1 MERRPENM
9 ATITSREHYIF
20 FDLKEL
26 EKSMIMKRFS
36 IFLLLLIAACVMNAQ
51 VSTENYIR
59 TRKMLNDTGS
69 SYLDDIA
76 YYDGLGRPFQTVKK
90 AVKNGSPANK
100 NLATLQEYDATGRE
114 GNSWLPIPINSSV
127 YLAPAAFKS
136 SAPGKYSNDSR
147 PYSQPFYEASPLNR
161 ILQQYGPG
169 AVWYNAGRPVKTEYL
184 TNTAALPLNCRYYT
198 VNDSYTLSGGS
209 SSYAAGQLS
218 VVKTMDEDMNVSY
231 NFTDKLGHLVLTRQM
246 QGSEPHDTYYVYDE
260 KGNLCFVLQPMYQNS
275 ANLDLYAFQYKYD
288 GRNRC
293 IYKKFPGAQYIAY
306 IYDNADRLIYS
317 QDARQRSRK
326 KLTFYEYDLLGR
338 LIRQGE
344 CTDDRSS
351 TSDHPGPNGE
361 IPTSASMVYIQN
373 YYDDYSFAGGS
384 GFPTASFTKDTSGHG
399 KGFLTGSSI
408 TVFGTDMKIYVAH
421 YYDIK
426 GRETKTVQSNLLGGY
441 DVTVTTYTFTDKP
454 ATVTHTH
461 TANGK
466 STWTE
471 AYTYTYDH
479 ANRISKVQHTFGGTT
494 ITLYDA
500 LYDDFGRLMTKSLH
514 GSATNKLTY
523 TYNLR
528 GWLTEITGAR
538 FTQNMYYNT
547 GVGTAKYNGS
557 ISSMTWKAGNESTV
571 RGYKFTYDGLDRLLN
586 GTYGEGE
593 QLNSNSG
600 RYSENV
606 TGYDKNGNIT
616 GLERY
621 GRSGYSSYGMCDAL
635 TYTLNGNQMTRVDD
649 LVSIGAGNDETDF
662 KDAVKQANEYTYDAN
677 GNLTKDLNKGITGIT
692 YNCLNLPNAV
702 TFSDG
707 STITYIYSAD
717 GTKLRAVHKI
727 GSVTTTTDYC
737 DNVIYEN
744 NTAKLLLT
752 GEGYIS
758 LSDKKYHYYL
768 QDHQGNNRVVVDKD
782 GNVKETNHYYP
793 FGGVFASTGS
803 VQPYKYNGKELD
815 TKKGLNWYDYGA
827 RMYDLA
833 LGRWHVMDPLAEK
846 YCGVSPYTYC
856 KNNPINRIDPDG
868 NDDYVIE
875 PRGRLHNMTIESQR
889 GKSEFDRLYN
899 SSRTRKIKRGN
910 KSIKVSDTKLLS
922 GMVKMQTKHAGYKTA
937 GSTQNLQDAAE
948 VFKFAAD
955 NSKAEWRL
963 DVYDDNG
970 AKTAVVATKQ
980 SEDHVQN
987 ADEAMDGLAVEGN
1000 QVVNIHSHPNPL
1012 GTKGG
1017 SSDDMRNAK
1026 SSPARNAVYFKAN
1039 QTLYEYNSTR
1049 SQIKGMSANT
1059 ADDILR
1065 QMGLK

>member
-1 MERRPENM
+1 M
-9 ATITSREHYIF
+9 
-20 FDLKEL
+20 
-26 EKSMIMKRFS
+26 
-36 IFLLLLIAACVMNAQ
+36 
-51 VSTENYIR
+51 
-59 TRKMLNDTGS
+59 
-69 SYLDDIA
+69 
-76 YYDGLGRPFQTVKK
+76 
-90 AVKNGSPANK
+90 
-100 NLATLQEYDATGRE
+100 
-114 GNSWLPIPINSSV
+114 
-127 YLAPAAFKS
+127 
-136 SAPGKYSNDSR
+136 
-147 PYSQPFYEASPLNR
+147 
-161 ILQQYGPG
+161 
-169 AVWYNAGRPVKTEYL
+169 
-184 TNTAALPLNCRYYT
+184 
-198 VNDSYTLSGGS
+198 
-209 SSYAAGQLS
+209 
-218 VVKTMDEDMNVSY
+218 
-231 NFTDKLGHLVLTRQM
+231 
-246 QGSEPHDTYYVYDE
+246 
-260 KGNLCFVLQPMYQNS
+260 
-275 ANLDLYAFQYKYD
+275 
-288 GRNRC
+288 
-293 IYKKFPGAQYIAY
+293 
-306 IYDNADRLIYS
+306 
-317 QDARQRSRK
+317 
-326 KLTFYEYDLLGR
+326 
-338 LIRQGE
+338 IRQGE

-514 GSATNKLTY
+514 GSTTNKLTY

-586 GTYGEGE
+586 ATYGEGE

-717 GTKLRAVHKI
+717 GTKLRTVHKI

-737 DNVIYEN
+737 GNVIYEN

-827 RMYDLA
+827 RMYDPA
-833 LGRWHVMDPLAEK
+833 LGRWHVVDPLAEK

-856 KNNPINRIDPDG
+856 KNNPILRIDIDG
-868 NDDYVIE
+868 KDDYVVNKNGYVFFWKNTKYEDKGDRVYYFDGEHKPKQVSGKPI
-875 PRGRLHNMTIESQR
+875 TIMDNELMPGMVESQKPLD
-889 GKSEFDRLYN
+889 GYSTY
-899 SSRTRKIKRGN
+899 G
-910 KSIKVSDTKLLS
+910 
-922 GMVKMQTKHAGYKTA
+922 QTSNIH
-937 GSTQNLQDAAE
+937 DAANL
-948 VFKFAAD
+948 FKFAAD
-955 NSKAEWRL
+955 NSIVEWKL
-963 DVYDDNG
+963 DVYENENDGPTAIIITDHKEGSVERGNN
-970 AKTAVVATKQ
+970 AKKRTAVNGHKKI
-980 SEDHVQN
+980 D
-987 ADEAMDGLAVEGN
+987 
-1000 QVVNIHSHPNPL
+1000 IHSHP
-1012 GTKGG
+1012 GDESQGA
-1017 SSDDMRNAK
+1017 SASDMKYINSRN
-1026 SSPARNAVYFKAN
+1026 NAVYLKRN
-1039 QTLYEYNSTR
+1039 RTLHDYNSKKSNITT
-1049 SQIKGMSANT
+1049 IHINT
-1059 ADDILR
+1059 VEDLQKYIQDR
-1065 QMGLK
+1065 LKK

>member
-1 MERRPENM
+1 
-9 ATITSREHYIF
+9 
-20 FDLKEL
+20 
-26 EKSMIMKRFS
+26 MKRFS

-76 YYDGLGRPFQTVKK
+76 YYDGLGRPFQTVQK
-90 AVKNGSPANK
+90 AVKNGSPVNK

-114 GNSWLPIPINSSV
+114 GNSWLPIPTGSSV
-127 YLAPAAFKS
+127 YLAPATFKS

-169 AVWYNAGRPVKTEYL
+169 TAWYNAGRPVKTEYL
-184 TNTAALPLNCRYYT
+184 TNTATLPLNCRYYT

-218 VVKTMDEDMNVSY
+218 VVKTMNVSY
-231 NFTDKLGHLVLTRQM
+231 SFTDKLGHLVLTRQI

-260 KGNLCFVLQPMYQNS
+260 KGNLCFVLQPMYQSS

-293 IYKKFPGAQYIAY
+293 VYKKLPGAKHITYTYNDDDQ
-306 IYDNADRLIYS
+306 LIYS
-317 QDARQRSRK
+317 QDGRQRSRK
-326 KLTFYEYDLLGR
+326 KLTYYKYDYLR
-338 LIRQGE
+338 RMTCWGE
-344 CTDDRSS
+344 CTDDRPSIS
-351 TSDHPGPNGE
+351 DRVEFKSEILTS
-361 IPTSASMVYIQN
+361 IPVIYVRN
-373 YYDDYSFAGGS
+373 YYDDYSFVGGS
-384 GFPTASFTKDTSGHG
+384 DFPAFSFIKDTEGHG
-399 KGFLTGSSI
+399 KGLLTGSCI
-408 TVFGTDMKIYVAH
+408 TILGTDMKIYVAH

-514 GSATNKLTY
+514 GSTTNRLTY

-528 GWLTEITGAR
+528 GWLTEITGTR

-571 RGYKFTYDGLDRLLN
+571 RGYKFTYDGLDRLQN
-586 GTYGEGE
+586 AIYGESA
-593 QLNSNSG
+593 NINANTN
-600 RYSENV
+600 RFSEKV
-606 TGYDKNGNIT
+606 TVYDKNGNM
-616 GLERY
+616 LALQRY
-621 GRSGYSSYGMCDAL
+621 GQTSASAYGLIDNL
-635 TYTLNGNQMTRVDD
+635 KITLNGNQLKSVNDAITTMAYNN
-649 LVSIGAGNDETDF
+649 SFEFKNGANATT
-662 KDAVKQANEYTYDAN
+662 EYMYDAN
-677 GNLTKDLNKGITGIT
+677 GNLTKDLNKNITDIQ
-692 YNCLNLPNAV
+692 YNFLNLPDTV

-707 STITYIYSAD
+707 STISYLYSAD
-717 GTKLRAVHKI
+717 GVKLRTIHKI
-727 GSVTTTTDYC
+727 GSTTTTTYYC
-737 DNVIYEN
+737 NNVVYEN
-744 NTAKLLLT
+744 GVQKLLLT
-752 GEGYIS
+752 EEGYLS
-758 LSDKKYHYYL
+758 LNDSKYHYYL
-768 QDHQGNNRVVVDKD
+768 KDHQGNNRVVINQN
-782 GNVKETNHYYP
+782 GNVEETNHYYP
-793 FGGVFASTGS
+793 FGGVFASS
-803 VQPYKYNGKELD
+803 QNVQPYKYNGKELD

-827 RMYDLA
+827 RQYDA
-833 LGRWHVMDPLAEK
+833 AIGRFTTMDPMVEK
-846 YCGVSPYTYC
+846 YYEWSPYTYC

-868 NDDYVIE
+868 KDDYLLE
-875 PRGRLHNMTIESQR
+875 PRGRLHNRTPKSQR
-889 GKSEFDRLYN
+889 GKSSVDRLYSYSGN
-899 SSRTRKIKRGN
+899 SRKPMGENIEV
-910 KSIKVSDTKLLS
+910 KSGLLS
-922 GMVKMQTKHAGYKTA
+922 QMLEIQKEEEGYGTY
-937 GSTQNLQDAAE
+937 GSTQNVEDAAQ

-955 NSKAEWRL
+955 NSKAEWKL
-963 DVYDDNG
+963 DVYNNNG
-970 AKTAVVATKQ
+970 TLTAVVATNQK
-980 SEDHVQN
+980 EDNVQN
-987 ADEAMDGLAVEGN
+987 GDHAQKRLSVSGAKI
-1000 QVVNIHSHPNPL
+1000 VNIHSHPNPN

-1017 SSDDMRNAK
+1017 SEQDMRNAK
-1026 SSPARNAVYFKAN
+1026 PNPTKNAVYFKAN
-1039 QTLYEYNSTR
+1039 QTLYEYDKNQSKIRETLVQ
-1049 SQIKGMSANT
+1049 SGI
-1059 ADDILR
+1059 DILKQVGIR
-1065 QMGLK
+1065 